1 MSDEF
6 ELISVKE
13 LKNLKEEL
21 IELKKSPKIKS
32 NSNNPKEYVNIFN
45 SITRIENKFEITIKN
60 LNKMMN
66 KLDKI
71 TSIFDTDIQTEEE
84 DINKL
89 NELISRLENLEKSNK
104 DLSDKTENLHNSI
117 KRKSYFNERFP
128 NGLNVKYKRTKSL

>member
-1 MSDEF
+1 MNDEF

-32 NSNNPKEYVNIFN
+32 NSNNPNEYVNILN
-45 SITRIENKFEITIKN
+45 SISRIENKFEITIKN

-71 TSIFDTDIQTEEE
+71 ASIFDSDIQTEED

-104 DLSDKTENLHNSI
+104 DLSEKTENLHNSI

-128 NGLNVKYKRTKSL
+128 NGLSLKYKRTKTL

>member
-1 MSDEF
+1 MNDEF

-32 NSNNPKEYVNIFN
+32 NSNNPKEYVNILN
-45 SITRIENKFEITIKN
+45 SISRIENKFEITIKN

-71 TSIFDTDIQTEEE
+71 ASIFDSDIQTEEE
-84 DINKL
+84 DLNKL

-128 NGLNVKYKRTKSL
+128 NGLSLKYKRTKTL

>member
-1 MSDEF
+1 MNDEF

-45 SITRIENKFEITIKN
+45 SISRIENKFEITIKN

-71 TSIFDTDIQTEEE
+71 ASIFDSDIQTEEE
-84 DINKL
+84 DLNKL

-104 DLSDKTENLHNSI
+104 DLSEKTENLHNSI

-128 NGLNVKYKRTKSL
+128 NGLSLKYKRTKTL

>member
-1 MSDEF
+1 MNDEF

-45 SITRIENKFEITIKN
+45 SISRIENKFEITIKN

-71 TSIFDTDIQTEEE
+71 TSIFDADIQTEEE
-84 DINKL
+84 DVNKL
-89 NELISRLENLEKSNK
+89 NELILRLTIFLIFFFWGKTLSKDFFNNLF
-104 DLSDKTENLHNSI
+104 I
-117 KRKSYFNERFP
+117 FFIYIFP
-128 NGLNVKYKRTKSL
+128 IFCIFIYL